1 MPETFLVI
9 GGNGRVGR
17 EVITQLLD
25 AGHGVRALVRSEP
38 KVDALRRSG
47 VEILRGDMDNAEA
60 LRSAVEGIRA
70 LYVATSDPEESV
82 EQMRGFVG
90 IARDAGVEKIVRLS
104 AMSADPDAASDL
116 SRRHGLRER
125 ALEESGLAW
134 THLRPTWFMQMMLEY
149 APGGRLDLPGGEGR
163 IGWIDTRDIAAV
175 AVAAMTGE
183 GHEGKAYELTGPA
196 ALSYQ
201 ELADTMSAATGR
213 EFIYRDVPRDEYR
226 AMMRAEGEEDW
237 YIDLVLQ
244 LYDRISSDELALVT
258 DGVEQAL
265 GRKAT
270 GFDVFCRD
278 HADALIRQL

>member
-17 EVITQLLD
+17 EVATQLLD
-25 AGHGVRALVRSEP
+25 AGHGLRALVRTEP
-38 KVDALRRSG
+38 RVDALHRTD
-47 VEILRGDMDNAEA
+47 VEIMRGDMGDDQA
-60 LRSAVEGIRA
+60 LASAVDGIRA
-70 LYVATSDPEESV
+70 LYVATDDPEESV
-82 EQMRGFVG
+82 EQMRRFVG
-90 IARDAGVEKIVRLS
+90 IARSAGVEKIVRLS
-104 AMSADPDAASDL
+104 AMSADPDAKSDL

-125 ALEESGLAW
+125 ALEESGMAW

-149 APGGRLDLPGGEGR
+149 APGGRLDLPGGTGR

-183 GHEGKAYELTGPA
+183 GHEGKSYELTGPA
-196 ALSYQ
+196 ALTYQ
-201 ELADTMSAATGR
+201 DLADTMSAATGR
-213 EFIYRDVPRDEYR
+213 DFVYRDVQTDEYR
-226 AMMRAEGEEDW
+226 AMMQAEGDEDW

-244 LYDRISSDELALVT
+244 IYDRISNGELSNLA

-270 GFDVFCRD
+270 SFEVFCRD
-278 HADALIRQL
+278 HAAELIKQL

>member
-90 IARDAGVEKIVRLS
+90 IAREAGVEKIVRLS

>member
-17 EVITQLLD
+17 EVVTQLLD

-82 EQMRGFVG
+82 EQMRRFVG
-90 IARDAGVEKIVRLS
+90 IAREAGVEKIVRLS

-213 EFIYRDVPRDEYR
+213 EFVYRDVPRDEYR

-270 GFDVFCRD
+270 GFEVFCRD

>member
-17 EVITQLLD
+17 EVVTQLLD

-82 EQMRGFVG
+82 EQMRRFVG
-90 IARDAGVEKIVRLS
+90 IAREAGVEKIVRLS

-201 ELADTMSAATGR
+201 ELGDTMSAATGR
-213 EFIYRDVPRDEYR
+213 EFVYRDVPRDEYR

-270 GFDVFCRD
+270 GFEVFCRD

>member
-17 EVITQLLD
+17 EVATQLLD
-25 AGHGVRALVRSEP
+25 AGHGLRALVRTEP
-38 KVDALRRSG
+38 RVDALHRTD
-47 VEILRGDMDNAEA
+47 VEIMRGDMGDDQA
-60 LRSAVEGIRA
+60 LASAVEGIRA
-70 LYVATSDPEESV
+70 LYVATDDPEESV
-82 EQMRGFVG
+82 EQMRNFVG
-90 IARDAGVEKIVRLS
+90 IARSAGVERIVRLS
-104 AMSADPDAASDL
+104 AMSADPDAKSDL

-125 ALEESGLAW
+125 ALEESGMAW

-149 APGGRLDLPGGEGR
+149 APGGRLDLPGGTGR

-183 GHEGKAYELTGPA
+183 GHEGKSYELTGPA
-196 ALSYQ
+196 ALTYQ

-213 EFIYRDVPRDEYR
+213 DFVYRDVQPDEYR
-226 AMMRAEGEEDW
+226 AMMQAEGDEDW

-244 LYDRISSDELALVT
+244 IYDRISNGELSNLA

-270 GFDVFCRD
+270 SFEVFCRD
-278 HADALIRQL
+278 HAAELIKQL

>member
-17 EVITQLLD
+17 EVSTQLLD
-25 AGHGVRALVRSEP
+25 AGHGVRALVRTEP
-38 KVDALRRSG
+38 RVDALHRPG
-47 VEILRGDMDNAEA
+47 VDIMRGDMSDDQA
-60 LRSAVEGIRA
+60 LASAVEGIRA
-70 LYVATSDPEESV
+70 LYVATDDPEESV
-82 EQMRGFVG
+82 EQMRNFVG
-90 IARDAGVEKIVRLS
+90 IARSAGVERIVRLS
-104 AMSADPDAASDL
+104 AMSADPDATSDL

-149 APGGRLDLPGGEGR
+149 APGGRLDLPGGTGR

-183 GHEGKAYELTGPA
+183 GHEGKSYELTGPA
-196 ALSYQ
+196 ALTYQ
-201 ELADTMSAATGR
+201 DLADTMSAATGR
-213 EFIYRDVPRDEYR
+213 DFVYRDVQPDEYR
-226 AMMRAEGEEDW
+226 AMMQAEGDEDW

-244 LYDRISSDELALVT
+244 IYDRISNGELSNLA

-270 GFDVFCRD
+270 GFEVFCRD
-278 HADALIRQL
+278 HAAALIKQL

>member
-17 EVITQLLD
+17 EVATQLLD

-38 KVDALRRSG
+38 KVDALRRPG
-47 VEILRGDMDNAEA
+47 VDIMRGDMGDAAA
-60 LRSAVEGIRA
+60 LAAAVEGIRA
-70 LYVATSDPEESV
+70 LYVATDDPEESV
-82 EQMRGFVG
+82 EQMRAFVG
-90 IARDAGVEKIVRLS
+90 IARSAGIEKVVRLS
-104 AMSADPDAASDL
+104 AMSADPDATSDL

-149 APGGRLDLPGGEGR
+149 APGGRLDLPGGQGR

-175 AVAAMTGE
+175 AVAAMTVE

-196 ALSYQ
+196 ALTYQ
-201 ELADTMSAATGR
+201 DLADTMSAATGR
-213 EFIYRDVPRDEYR
+213 DFAYRDVPHDEYR
-226 AMMRAEGEEDW
+226 AMMQGEGEEDW
-237 YIDLVLQ
+237 YIDLVLEI
-244 LYDRISSDELALVT
+244 YDRVSSGEMSLLA

-265 GRKAT
+265 GRTAT
-270 GFDVFCRD
+270 SFDAFCRD
-278 HADALIRQL
+278 HAAELIKQL

>member
-17 EVITQLLD
+17 EVATQLLD
-25 AGHGVRALVRSEP
+25 AGHGLRALVRTEP
-38 KVDALRRSG
+38 RVDALHRTD
-47 VEILRGDMDNAEA
+47 VEIMRGDMGDDQA
-60 LRSAVEGIRA
+60 LASAVDGICA
-70 LYVATSDPEESV
+70 LYVATDDPEESV
-82 EQMRGFVG
+82 EQMRRFVG
-90 IARDAGVEKIVRLS
+90 IARSAGVEKIVRLS
-104 AMSADPDAASDL
+104 AMSADPDAKSDL

-125 ALEESGLAW
+125 ALEESGMAW

-149 APGGRLDLPGGEGR
+149 APGGRLDLPGGTGR

-183 GHEGKAYELTGPA
+183 GHEGKSYELTGPA
-196 ALSYQ
+196 ALTYQ
-201 ELADTMSAATGR
+201 DLADTMSAATGR
-213 EFIYRDVPRDEYR
+213 DFVYRDVQTDEYR
-226 AMMRAEGEEDW
+226 AMMQAEGDEDW

-244 LYDRISSDELALVT
+244 IYDRISNGELSNLA

-270 GFDVFCRD
+270 SFEVFCRD
-278 HADALIRQL
+278 HAAELIKQL